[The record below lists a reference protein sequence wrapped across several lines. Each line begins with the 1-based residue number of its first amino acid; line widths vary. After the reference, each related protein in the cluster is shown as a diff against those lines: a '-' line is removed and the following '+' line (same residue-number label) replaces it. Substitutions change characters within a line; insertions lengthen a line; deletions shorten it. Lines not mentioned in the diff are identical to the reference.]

1 MFKSISAMKIIT
13 LVCLVLY
20 LAVICQ
26 GAYLMDGGR
35 NDGEPD
41 YEPGFIEVR
50 DAGRND
56 GEPDYDPG
64 FAFEVRD
71 GGRNDGEPD
80 YDPMGMKVWTR

>member
-1 MFKSISAMKIIT
+1 
-13 LVCLVLY
+13 
-20 LAVICQ
+20 
-26 GAYLMDGGR
+26 MDGGR

-80 YDPMGMKVWTR
+80 YDPMGMKVWTRWIY